1 MESESKGERD
11 MTKIDTSL
19 PRESAEAER
28 KRKGAM
34 VSVSAPGRA
43 TRLFRRIEALP
54 QIVLFPVTLVFV
66 IAFWEAVVTY
76 FQVQIFIF
84 PPPSLVYNQ
93 LIAGLQFD
101 PRSSASLAFHWYYTL
116 KTALIG
122 FGIGSVAGLFLG
134 TIIAQRP
141 VLRKALFPLLVGL
154 NSMPKIAIAPVLII
168 WFGIGVNA
176 QIALVTLV
184 VFFPVLI
191 NSLTGFAAVESDQL
205 DLMRS
210 IRASEW
216 EIFRRLKIQTALPYI
231 FAGLEI
237 AVVSSLLAT
246 IVAEFVGGQRGLGVQ
261 ILQRSLYMNTA
272 GIFAILLI
280 LALSGIVMLQTL
292 VFIRKRVLFWG
303 GEEIAARRGR

>member
-1 MESESKGERD
+1 MAKMKRASDRAGQESRSPSEGLR
-11 MTKIDTSL
+11 
-19 PRESAEAER
+19 
-28 KRKGAM
+28 
-34 VSVSAPGRA
+34 SVAGPGR
-43 TRLFRRIEALP
+43 LLSFFRRVEALP
-54 QIVLFPVTLVFV
+54 QIVLFPITLVLV
-66 IAFWEAVVTY
+66 LVLWEAVVTY
-76 FQVQIFIF
+76 FTVQIFIF
-84 PPPSLVYNQ
+84 PPPSLVFQQ
-93 LIAGLQFD
+93 LLAGLDFD
-101 PRSSASLAFHWYYTL
+101 PRSSGSLLYHWYYTL

-122 FGIGSVAGLFLG
+122 FGFGSLGGLFLG

-141 VLRKALFPLLVGL
+141 VLRKALFPLLVGI

-216 EIFRRLKIQTALPYI
+216 EIFRRLKMQTALPYI

-261 ILQRSLYMNTA
+261 ILQRSLFMNTA

-280 LALSGIVMLQTL
+280 LALSGIVMLQSL

-303 GEEIAARRGR
+303 SEEISARRGR